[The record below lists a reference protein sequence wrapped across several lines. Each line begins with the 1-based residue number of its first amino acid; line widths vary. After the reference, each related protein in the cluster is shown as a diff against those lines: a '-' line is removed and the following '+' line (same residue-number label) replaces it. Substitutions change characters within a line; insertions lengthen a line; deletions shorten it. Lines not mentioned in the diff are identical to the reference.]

1 MKNILRV
8 VLACFSLGMMMNAVA
23 LEDYAGYSLGA
34 VKSSA
39 DGVNHTSPGFSGMIS
54 ARPNQYYG
62 WEVQSSMIGRVGKY
76 AASGVVDFSLAGF
89 VPLGNSGINLY
100 AKAGPDAIYSSGGVF
115 ATGLTYGAGVE
126 YQGGNNIFRLGIQ
139 HFNIGKSPSLG
150 ANLIGVTL
158 MVKLGQ

>member
-1 MKNILRV
+1 MKNLLRLI
-8 VLACFSLGMMMNAVA
+8 LACFSLGMTLNAVA

-34 VKSSA
+34 ARSRT
-39 DGVNHTSPGFSGMIS
+39 DGVNHLSPGFSGMIS
-54 ARPNQYYG
+54 ARPNEYYG

-76 AASGVVDFSLAGF
+76 AASGEADFSLAGF

-126 YQGGNNIFRLGIQ
+126 YQASNNIFRLGIQ
-139 HFNIGKSPSLG
+139 HFNVGKSPSLS
-150 ANLIGVTL
+150 ANLIGITF